1 MKIIDTFMY
10 FNEDMILDLRL
21 HTLDKYVSKFIICEA
36 KFNHNG
42 KPKKLNFDINR
53 FKKFKDKIEYVV
65 VEKQPTDLSIINK
78 EDSGKIKRNKIL
90 DNALKRENYQR
101 NFVFKELKKFS
112 EDDLVMIND
121 LDEIPNLEN
130 FSYKRK
136 ITIFKQ
142 KMFYYKLNLQY
153 PNFDWMGS
161 KVCKI
166 KHLISPQWLRN
177 IKSKKYPIWRID
189 ILFDNK
195 RYSNLEFVETGGWHF
210 TNVMSAEEMD
220 YKMRNFL
227 HHLEYE
233 ESGYDLDKLKSLI
246 NNRKVMYDHKA
257 DKKNLNK
264 WVESITL
271 EKVGIDLLPKYISVN
286 KKKFEIWID

>member
-1 MKIIDTFMY
+1 MRIIDTFMY

-21 HTLDKYVSKFIICEA
+21 HTLDKFVSKFIICEA

-42 KPKKLNFDINR
+42 KPKILNFDINK
-53 FKKFKDKIEYVV
+53 FKKFKDKIQYVV
-65 VEKQPTDLSIINK
+65 VKNQPTDLSLISK
-78 EDSGKIKRNKIL
+78 EDSEKIKKNKIL

-101 NFVFKELKKFS
+101 NFVFKELAKFS

-177 IKSKKYPIWRID
+177 VKSKKYPFWRID

-210 TNVMSAEEMD
+210 TNVMSAKEMD

-264 WVESITL
+264 WTESVTL
-271 EKVGIDLLPKYISVN
+271 EKVGIDLLPKHISVN
-286 KKKFEIWID
+286 KKKFAIWID